1 MICRTTRPQREAI
14 RRLFVRN
21 PDGSPDYR
29 HFRQRVSSSLDWI
42 GVTIGGVYHGIEKD
56 GYVHT

>member
-1 MICRTTRPQREAI
+1 MTCKTTRLQREAI

-29 HFRQRVSSSLDWI
+29 HFRRRVTSSLDWVGI
-42 GVTIGGVYHGIEKD
+42 TIHGVYHGIEKD